1 MVCMV
6 LKIGK
11 LLLYLEGSWC
21 VPVEATM
28 CWALTLAELSVRWL
42 WDMLFVTVAKGRLW
56 LVGWDDSALHWRR
69 SCMVGSMVKGICGS
83 LVGTMIAG

>member
-1 MVCMV
+1 
-6 LKIGK
+6 
-11 LLLYLEGSWC
+11 
-21 VPVEATM
+21 
-28 CWALTLAELSVRWL
+28 
-42 WDMLFVTVAKGRLW
+42 MLFVTVAKGRLW